1 MSVPPTSKVIAAT
14 LLISLNFFA
23 YHLNQRIKK
32 QSYSADT
39 LHQHTSSLV
48 ILAVTEI
55 GRQHI
60 SQSVIRDC
68 IPLVSS
74 SEMVNDS
81 PQKGQ
86 LISWVGMELG

>member
-1 MSVPPTSKVIAAT
+1 M
-14 LLISLNFFA
+14 
-23 YHLNQRIKK
+23 
-32 QSYSADT
+32 
-39 LHQHTSSLV
+39 
-48 ILAVTEI
+48 LAVTEI